1 MPTCD
6 HDFLCLQKRGFKSL
20 YKIRIT
26 DADLHVHY
34 NTLEGFMDSFAE
46 NTAAVSN
53 GVAIS
58 VHIEDLDE
66 LPQAE
71 LKVLPHLKSYGN
83 KEPGPNAIAGLRSG
97 GVPQVNTLTLMLACD
112 HD

>member
-1 MPTCD
+1 MAGLRSGGVPQVNTLTLILACD
-6 HDFLCLQKRGFKSL
+6 HDFLSLQKRGFKSL

-46 NTAAVSN
+46 HTAAVNN

-66 LPQAE
+66 LPQAK
-71 LKVLPHLKSYGN
+71 LKVLPHL
-83 KEPGPNAIAGLRSG
+83 
-97 GVPQVNTLTLMLACD
+97 Q
-112 HD
+112 